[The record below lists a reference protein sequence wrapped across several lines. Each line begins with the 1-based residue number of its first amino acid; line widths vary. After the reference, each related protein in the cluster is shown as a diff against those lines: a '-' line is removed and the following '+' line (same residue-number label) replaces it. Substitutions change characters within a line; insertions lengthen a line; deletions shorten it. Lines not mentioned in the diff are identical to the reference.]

1 MTQNRPSGAG
11 VRGLSAQRGASLSA
25 GNSIGLPL
33 LIPFIICSPTR
44 GKPYGNAGLEE
55 NQGMNAR
62 SDIWLQASSA
72 TTQRI
77 EQDNV
82 AQVVQIDRVDGESN
96 VSLDIS
102 TGAVSIKNKADY
114 LIVAAPQVGRLNPGN
129 VANFRCWIRVNGT
142 NVPDSNVL
150 LNLESI
156 NTKDVIVCQ
165 VLVHLEG
172 GDKVEVMMATDNAAA
187 GVGIEALQPTPD
199 EPMVP
204 AIIFSLEARYR
215 SG

>member
-1 MTQNRPSGAG
+1 
-11 VRGLSAQRGASLSA
+11 
-25 GNSIGLPL
+25 
-33 LIPFIICSPTR
+33 
-44 GKPYGNAGLEE
+44 
-55 NQGMNAR
+55 MNAR

-82 AQVVQIDRVDGESN
+82 AQVVKIDRVDGESN

-114 LIVAAPQVGRLNPGN
+114 LIVAAPQVGRLNAGN
-129 VANFRCWIRVNGT
+129 IANFRCWIRVNGV

-150 LNLESI
+150 LNLDSI
-156 NTKDVIVCQ
+156 NAKDVIVCQ

>member
-1 MTQNRPSGAG
+1 
-11 VRGLSAQRGASLSA
+11 
-25 GNSIGLPL
+25 
-33 LIPFIICSPTR
+33 
-44 GKPYGNAGLEE
+44 
-55 NQGMNAR
+55 MNAR
-62 SDIWLQASSA
+62 SDIWLQASST

-77 EQDNV
+77 EKDNV

-96 VSLDIS
+96 VSLNIS

-114 LIVAAPQVGRLNPGN
+114 LIVAAPQVGRLKPGN
-129 VANFRCWIRVNGT
+129 VANFRCWIRVNDV

>member
-1 MTQNRPSGAG
+1 
-11 VRGLSAQRGASLSA
+11 
-25 GNSIGLPL
+25 
-33 LIPFIICSPTR
+33 
-44 GKPYGNAGLEE
+44 
-55 NQGMNAR
+55 MNTR

-129 VANFRCWIRVNGT
+129 VVNFRCWIRVNGT

>member
-1 MTQNRPSGAG
+1 
-11 VRGLSAQRGASLSA
+11 
-25 GNSIGLPL
+25 
-33 LIPFIICSPTR
+33 
-44 GKPYGNAGLEE
+44 
-55 NQGMNAR
+55 MNAR

-102 TGAVSIKNKADY
+102 TGAISIKNKADY
-114 LIVAAPQVGRLNPGN
+114 LIVAAPQVGRLNAGN
-129 VANFRCWIRVNGT
+129 IANFRCWIRVNGV

-150 LNLESI
+150 LNLESV
-156 NTKDVIVCQ
+156 NAKDVIVCQ
-165 VLVHLEG
+165 ILVHLED

>member
-1 MTQNRPSGAG
+1 
-11 VRGLSAQRGASLSA
+11 
-25 GNSIGLPL
+25 
-33 LIPFIICSPTR
+33 
-44 GKPYGNAGLEE
+44 
-55 NQGMNAR
+55 MNAR

-82 AQVVQIDRVDGESN
+82 AQVVQIDRVDGERN

-102 TGAVSIKNKADY
+102 TGAISIKNKADY
-114 LIVAAPQVGRLNPGN
+114 LIVAAPQVGRLNAGN
-129 VANFRCWIRVNGT
+129 IANFRCWIRVNGV

-150 LNLESI
+150 LNLESV
-156 NTKDVIVCQ
+156 NAKDVIVCQ
-165 VLVHLEG
+165 ILVHLED

>member
-1 MTQNRPSGAG
+1 
-11 VRGLSAQRGASLSA
+11 
-25 GNSIGLPL
+25 
-33 LIPFIICSPTR
+33 
-44 GKPYGNAGLEE
+44 
-55 NQGMNAR
+55 MNAR

-114 LIVAAPQVGRLNPGN
+114 LIVAAPQVGRLNAGN
-129 VANFRCWIRVNGT
+129 IANFRCWIRVNGT

-199 EPMVP
+199 EPLVP

>member
-1 MTQNRPSGAG
+1 
-11 VRGLSAQRGASLSA
+11 
-25 GNSIGLPL
+25 
-33 LIPFIICSPTR
+33 
-44 GKPYGNAGLEE
+44 
-55 NQGMNAR
+55 MNAR

-114 LIVAAPQVGRLNPGN
+114 LIVAAPQVGRLNLGN
-129 VANFRCWIRVNGT
+129 IANFRCWIRVNGT